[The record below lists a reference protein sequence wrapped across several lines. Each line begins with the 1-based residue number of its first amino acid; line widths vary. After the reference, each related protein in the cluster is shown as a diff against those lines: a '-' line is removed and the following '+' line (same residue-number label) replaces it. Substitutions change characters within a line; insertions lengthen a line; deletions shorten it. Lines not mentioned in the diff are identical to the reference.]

1 MSEFDIF
8 LEEAQRAAG
17 KSNCASRHVG
27 AVVVSNGKIITEG
40 FNGVS
45 SRFPDCVTAGCE
57 RCRTGGVVGVAYDH
71 CICIHAE
78 QRAIASAAAQ
88 GISTSGADL
97 FLTLRPC
104 LQCLL
109 LIYAAEIKRI
119 RYLEDW
125 SYPDA
130 REAAYRVLANRFE
143 VFESVLTRTYHGAS
157 GRKVGQSEVQALH
170 QGIRDGQIQKG

>member
-1 MSEFDIF
+1 MTEIETF
-8 LEEAQRAAG
+8 LEAAQQVAG

-27 AVVVSNGKIITEG
+27 AVIVSKGKIIAEG

-45 SRFPDCVTAGCE
+45 SRFSDCVAAGCE
-57 RCRTGGVVGVAYDH
+57 RCSTGGALGVAYDN

-78 QRAIASAAAQ
+78 QRAIAAAAAQ
-88 GISTSGADL
+88 GISTSGASL

-109 LIYAAEIKRI
+109 SIYAAEIKQI
-119 RYLEDW
+119 RFLQDW

-130 REAAYRVLANRFE
+130 REASYRVLANRFE
-143 VFESVLTRTYHGAS
+143 AFEPA
-157 GRKVGQSEVQALH
+157 
-170 QGIRDGQIQKG
+170 